1 MKILV
6 TAKRVTDWD
15 SKVVPTSDGSAVD
28 YDNVDFKMNPFCKI
42 AVEEAVRISENTDD
56 AEIVVVAIGDD
67 ECTRE
72 IRNAL
77 AMGADK
83 GILIECEEAELDSDA
98 VARLLVKVCEEEEI
112 DLVLLGKQAVDG
124 DSNQVGQLMAEML
137 GWPQATFAYK
147 VEMEDETNIS
157 VQREVDGGVETVAL
171 SLPAV
176 ITTDLRLNEPRYI
189 KLPNIMKAKRKPLE
203 TMEPDDLDVEIDEP
217 KVEVIS
223 YSLPSERQAGQ
234 MVESIEE
241 LMQKLASEAKVI

>member
-1 MKILV
+1 
-6 TAKRVTDWD
+6 
-15 SKVVPTSDGSAVD
+15 
-28 YDNVDFKMNPFCKI
+28 
-42 AVEEAVRISENTDD
+42 
-56 AEIVVVAIGDD
+56 
-67 ECTRE
+67 
-72 IRNAL
+72 
-77 AMGADK
+77 MGAHK

-147 VEMEDETNIS
+147 VEIEDETNFT

-189 KLPNIMKAKRKPLE
+189 KLPNIMKAKKKPLE
-203 TMEPDDLDVEIDEP
+203 SMEPDDYDIEIDEP
-217 KVEVIS
+217 KVEVIG
-223 YSLPSERQAGQ
+223 YSLPHERQAGQ
-234 MVESIEE
+234 MVESVEE
-241 LMQKLASEAKVI
+241 LMQKLANEAKVI